1 MLAFNGGVREGEVV
15 GKLWAILGHGPL
27 MYLEPN
33 EEHSK
38 GEKMD
43 REQKT
48 FKFMCSPST
57 QRQPRPDGRNVKAI
71 RTNEESEKD

>member
-43 REQKT
+43 RGTKNFQIYVLSFDT
-48 FKFMCSPST
+48 
-57 QRQPRPDGRNVKAI
+57 KAAETR
-71 RTNEESEKD
+71 RTECEGH